1 MTDHADAFIA
11 TIDAR
16 VSDILDRCTRCAKC
30 VEVCPT
36 AVPAGIDTSE
46 PAAIV
51 SDVLDILRGGG
62 DPASRGARWAN
73 TCTGSGRC
81 LSVCDDGI
89 NPRFMLAATRLRLNE
104 RRQAHE
110 RRATGR
116 AGFKKMSTA
125 VKVLSRLQLPADL
138 LAGLTRA
145 AGADSEPAPDVVMYL
160 GCNVLK
166 TPHIALLC
174 LEVLARLGTRYKV
187 FAGPAYCCGVIQY
200 RAGDTQ
206 TSGRIGGNTVAGFAG
221 TGTPRVLTWC
231 PTCNIQL
238 SEIVMP
244 STDATF
250 NLEHVVPYIAAR
262 IELLRPHLV
271 RPINKRVALH
281 EHPGVAGVTEGAS
294 KILTA
299 IPGLEL
305 VDLEQPRVGYMCNSL
320 APVPAY
326 KRELHARELDAAA
339 AAGVD
344 YLVGIYHACHREL
357 CAHEATSPFKIVNFL
372 ELVGEAMGVERTDL
386 FKQWKMMQDVDRVLA
401 EVAEQATKEAG
412 LDWESVREVLVAH
425 MLGEQPLPVSFRDA
439 PAIAPADPPVR
450 VISE

>member
-11 TIDAR
+11 AIDAR
-16 VSDILDRCTRCAKC
+16 VSEILDRCTRCAKC

-36 AVPAGIDTSE
+36 AAPAGIDTSE

-51 SDVLDILRGGG
+51 GDVLDILRGGG

-73 TCTGSGRC
+73 ACTGSGRC
-81 LSVCDDGI
+81 ISACDDGI

-104 RRQAHE
+104 RRQANE
-110 RRATGR
+110 RRAAGQ

-125 VKVLSRLQLPADL
+125 VKVLSRLQLPGDL

-145 AGADSEPAPDVVMYL
+145 PEAAAEPAPDIVMYL

-200 RAGDTQ
+200 RAGDTK
-206 TSGRIGGNTVAGFAG
+206 TSGRIAGNTVAGFAG
-221 TGTPRVLTWC
+221 TGAPRVLTWC

-244 STDATF
+244 STDASF
-250 NLEHVVPYIAAR
+250 NLEHVVAYIAAR
-262 IELLRPHLV
+262 IELLRPHFV
-271 RPINKRVALH
+271 HPINKRIALH
-281 EHPGVAGVTEGAS
+281 EHPGVAGVTEGAI

-326 KRELHARELDAAA
+326 KRELHARELNAAA
-339 AAGVD
+339 AAGLD

-357 CAHEATSPFKIVNFL
+357 CAHETTSPFKIVNFL
-372 ELVGEAMGVERTDL
+372 ELVGEALGVEKADL

-401 EVAEQATKEAG
+401 EVAQQPTMVG
-412 LDWESVREVLVAH
+412 LDLESVREVLVA
-425 MLGEQPLPVSFRDA
+425 MLEEQPLPVGFRSA
-439 PAIAPADPPVR
+439 PAMATEDAPVR

>member
-1 MTDHADAFIA
+1 MNDHANAFIA
-11 TIDAR
+11 SIDLR
-16 VSDILDRCTRCAKC
+16 VRDILDRCTRCAKC

-36 AVPAGIDTSE
+36 AVPAGIDISE
-46 PAAIV
+46 PTQIV
-51 SDVLDILRGGG
+51 GDVLEILRGGG
-62 DPASRGARWAN
+62 DAQTRGARWAN
-73 TCTGSGRC
+73 ACTGSGRC
-81 LSVCDDGI
+81 LSACDDGV

-104 RRQAHE
+104 RRELQE
-110 RRATGR
+110 KRATGR
-116 AGFKKMSTA
+116 TGFKKMSAA

-138 LAGLTRA
+138 LADFTRA
-145 AGADSEPAPDVVMYL
+145 TTTASDPPPDIVMYL

-174 LEVLARLGTRYKV
+174 LEVLDRLDARYKV

-200 RAGDTQ
+200 RAGDTK
-206 TSGRIGGNTVAGFAG
+206 TSGHMGGSTVAGFAG
-221 TGTPRVLTWC
+221 TGAPRVLTWC

-250 NLEHVVPYIAAR
+250 NLEHVVSYIAAR
-262 IELLRPHLV
+262 IDRLRRYFVH
-271 RPINKRVALH
+271 RIQKRIALH
-281 EHPGVAGVTEGAS
+281 EHPGVAGVTEDAI

-299 IPGLEL
+299 IPGIEL
-305 VDLEQPRVGYMCNSL
+305 VDLAQPRVGYMCNSL

-326 KRELHARELDAAA
+326 KRELHARELDAAS

-357 CAHEATSPFKIVNFL
+357 CAHEASSPFKIVNFL
-372 ELVGEAMGVERTDL
+372 ELVGEAMGIEKPDL

-401 EVAEQATKEAG
+401 EVAPQATAAG
-412 LDWESVREVLVAH
+412 LDLESVREVLVAH
-425 MLGEQPLPVSFRDA
+425 LINEQPLPVGFRGT
-439 PAIAPADPPVR
+439 PAVSGETTPVR